1 MLSARSLSC
10 ENSPKILFSK
20 FLKFNVS
27 VFLKLYNLDHGT
39 NTPPRLLCVLSP
51 NQEIEEQ
58 TLLDACSLPLHAL
71 ELETP
76 YSLAEESL

>member
-1 MLSARSLSC
+1 MERI
-10 ENSPKILFSK
+10 P
-20 FLKFNVS
+20 
-27 VFLKLYNLDHGT
+27 
-39 NTPPRLLCVLSP
+39 PPRLLCVLSP